1 MKPTATA
8 PANPDRPMSETM
20 VREVTKIMGY
30 KLVPGA
36 SWDEHRSVLV
46 QIIRDAAE
54 EALPLMPPF
63 EREAAVQDLIEDV
76 TGSDAMVFGLAD
88 ARRGAIQPYR
98 LIMGLYQATKY
109 MASQRRPTE
118 MPDRPGASGS
128 IPL

>member
-20 VREVTKIMGY
+20 VREVTKIMEY

-46 QIIRDAAE
+46 RIARAE
-54 EALPLMPPF
+54 ETLPPMPPF

-76 TGSDAMVFGLAD
+76 TRSDAMVFGLAD
-88 ARRGAIQPYR
+88 ARRGAIRPYR
-98 LIMGLYQATKY
+98 LIIGLYQATKY
-109 MASQRRPTE
+109 MASKRRPTE
-118 MPDRPGASGS
+118 MPDRPGG

>member
-20 VREVTKIMGY
+20 VREVTKIMEY

-46 QIIRDAAE
+46 RIVRAE
-54 EALPLMPPF
+54 EALPPMPPF

-88 ARRGAIQPYR
+88 ARRGAIRPYR
-98 LIMGLYQATKY
+98 LITGLYQATKY
-109 MASQRRPTE
+109 MASKRRPTE
-118 MPDRPGASGS
+118 MPDRPGG

>member
-20 VREVTKIMGY
+20 VRKVTKIMEY

-46 QIIRDAAE
+46 RIVRAE
-54 EALPLMPPF
+54 EALPPMPPF

-88 ARRGAIQPYR
+88 ARRGAIRPYR
-98 LIMGLYQATKY
+98 LIIGLYQATKY
-109 MASQRRPTE
+109 MASKRRPTE
-118 MPDRPGASGS
+118 MPDRPGG

>member
-8 PANPDRPMSETM
+8 PANPDGPMSETM
-20 VREVTKIMGY
+20 VREITKIMEY

-46 QIIRDAAE
+46 RIIRDAAE
-54 EALPLMPPF
+54 EALPPMPPF

-76 TGSDAMVFGLAD
+76 IGSDATVFGLAD
-88 ARRGAIQPYR
+88 TRRGGVPPHR
-98 LIMGLYQATKY
+98 LITGLYQATKY
-109 MASQRRPTE
+109 IASKRRPTE
-118 MPDRPGASGS
+118 MPDRPGTSGS